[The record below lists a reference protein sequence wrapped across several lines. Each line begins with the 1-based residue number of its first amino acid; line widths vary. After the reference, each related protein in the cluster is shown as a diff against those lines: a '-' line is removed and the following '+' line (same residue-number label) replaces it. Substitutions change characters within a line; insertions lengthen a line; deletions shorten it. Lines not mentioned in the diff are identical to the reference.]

1 MIEFV
6 VWSFF
11 LWIFKRKCKIVIFNF
26 INLFDILFLNYAILL
41 FLWVI
46 YVIYIG
52 CIVELCEIINYY
64 LNVKYKIYM

>member
-6 VWSFF
+6 VWLFF

-26 INLFDILFLNYAILL
+26 INLFDILFLNYVILL